1 MRRELFFL
9 PISQSHNHTNGARAA
24 DAVAK
29 ATGEQ
34 SASEAVSNQIMTD
47 ANADTLLY
55 LLRRCQTAKGCRL
68 KVIKIITLNQIINP
82 DKMSD
87 INALLLR

>member
-9 PISQSHNHTNGARAA
+9 PISQSHNRTNGARAA
-24 DAVAK
+24 DAVAR

-47 ANADTLLY
+47 ANAETLLY
-55 LLRRCQTAKGCRL
+55 LLRHSQTTKGYRL
-68 KVIKIITLNQIINP
+68 KVIKIICLHWGINQ
-82 DKMSD
+82 DEMS
-87 INALLLR
+87 